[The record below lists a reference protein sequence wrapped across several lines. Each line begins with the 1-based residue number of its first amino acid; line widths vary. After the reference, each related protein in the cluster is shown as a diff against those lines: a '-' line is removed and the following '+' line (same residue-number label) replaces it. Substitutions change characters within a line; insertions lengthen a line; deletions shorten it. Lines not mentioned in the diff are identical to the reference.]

1 MIEIRVLE
9 LSVSFKFLSL
19 DLFRL
24 SSQQEFFIIPK

>member
-19 DLFRL
+19 NLFRL
-24 SSQQEFFIIPK
+24 SSQQGFLIIP